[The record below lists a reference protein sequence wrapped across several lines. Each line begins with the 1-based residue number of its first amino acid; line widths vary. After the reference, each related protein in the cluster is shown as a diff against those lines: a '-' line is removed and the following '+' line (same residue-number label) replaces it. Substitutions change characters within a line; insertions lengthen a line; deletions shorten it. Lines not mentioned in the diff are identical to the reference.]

1 MTEERRSVFTTSKE
15 PVLCLCALPHG
26 KLASG
31 NTEGLIMVFDW
42 LRGILLTTIEAHSS
56 YVLALC
62 NMPLLFSI
70 VKFIFSYYNRNE
82 VLFERLLKQ
91 IKKFIFTKPICKSS
105 VQQDI
110 YLKTHSCLTFNAC
123 SVFKRKLNSLRP
135 ISIV

>member
-1 MTEERRSVFTTSKE
+1 MFTTSKE

-62 NMPLLFSI
+62 NIICLYFFSI
-70 VKFIFSYYNRNE
+70 VKFFFSYYNRNE

-91 IKKFIFTKPICKSS
+91 IKKFIFTKPNCKSS

-110 YLKTHSCLTFNAC
+110 YLKTRSCLPFNAC
-123 SVFKRKLNSLRP
+123 SFFKRKLNSLRP